1 MTAEELKTRLKTLKD
16 AYNRLKKILTMNP
29 EETDIVIDATIQRFE
44 FTFELAWKTIKKFA
58 EILGA
63 GECNSGRSC
72 IKLAYRLGWIEDE
85 EKWLSLLEARNLT
98 SHTYNQEIA
107 LNVYEMIK
115 SQHTAFK
122 NLILSLEKELSELQG
137 ER

>member
-1 MTAEELKTRLKTLKD
+1 MTAEELKTRLKTLRD
-16 AYNRLKKILTMNP
+16 AYNRLKETLAMNP

-58 EILGA
+58 ETLGA
-63 GECNSGRSC
+63 GECNSGRNC

-85 EKWLSLLEARNLT
+85 GMWLSLLEARNLT